1 MTDTIDRRDMS
12 YDHLD
17 SVAGADAFLAGIDQV
32 GARVDQSLTGEP
44 EKVNRFTGH
53 LTELRVDGAPAFADT
68 AAAAGAAEPGAA
80 EPAAASDAT
89 YIARAKEYLASV
101 APAIGFAAGEPAEF
115 VADPG
120 VATTSEDVR
129 VVSLQQ
135 TLNGIDVWGMA
146 PKVWL
151 RADGTVERVVGDT
164 VSLPPDL
171 PVRPAV
177 TAEAALRVAA
187 AKAAE
192 PRTLSSPFGTSELP
206 RLDVSGGFRRLA
218 AQGGT
223 NQPMTFSQG
232 PFDEAVPARLVY
244 LYMGG
249 DARLCWRFTLS
260 RDNWT
265 TQYQALVEADDRTA
279 NPEAPEILYF
289 QDRAH
294 RVVSGRVFRGDPAES
309 AFDLAPFPLPVS
321 DYPNVETNGGSVPPP
336 AGVPSTWVEITNGT
350 ASTVGN
356 NVRALDGV
364 SRQPVTIPLDAS
376 GNGVFNDP
384 ADSPKQLVTNI
395 FFFCN
400 FARDYFQVL
409 GFDEAHGNF
418 QTVNP
423 SGLGRGGDPVIA
435 VADPREVPGTATM
448 TTRADGLAGMM
459 VMGLV
464 AGTGRHTARSFDV
477 VGHEFTHGVSNRLV
491 GGLFDA
497 EGLEEDQ
504 SVAMGEGWS
513 DFFALSIR
521 NSLSTQDRHVVGSWV
536 IDDPAGIRQRP
547 YDSAYPGR
555 FGDIGKGRGQVQ
567 GNPDLSYREV
577 HDVGEIWCAALLEV
591 TRRVGAALG
600 DTRRGYRVTW
610 QAVVDGLKLT
620 PKNPSFLTA
629 RDAIMRAYKDLRGTK
644 ITAAEYPAVR
654 KAAWEAFAQ
663 YGMGFDA
670 VSPNASFVGCRS
682 GGALPPAGS
691 ED

>member
-1 MTDTIDRRDMS
+1 MTDIIDQRDMS

-17 SVAGADAFLAGIDQV
+17 TVDGADAFLADITETLSG
-32 GARVDQSLTGEP
+32 SP

-53 LTELRVDGAPAFADT
+53 LTELRVDLAPALESGSAGNG
-68 AAAAGAAEPGAA
+68 AAGSAP
-80 EPAAASDAT
+80 ASDAAL
-89 YIARAKEYLASV
+89 IARAKEYVASA
-101 APAIGFAAGEPAEF
+101 APAIGFAAGEPVEF
-115 VADPG
+115 VADPA
-120 VATTSEDVR
+120 VAATSEGLR

-135 TLNGIDVWGMA
+135 TSNGIDVWGMA

-151 RADGTVERVVGDT
+151 RGDRTVERLVGDT

-171 PVRPAV
+171 PVRPTV
-177 TAEAALRVAA
+177 PAETALRVAA

-192 PRTLSSPFGTSELP
+192 PRTLSGPFGTSELP

-218 AQGGT
+218 AQDG
-223 NQPMTFSQG
+223 NDQPMTFSQG
-232 PFDEAVPARLVY
+232 PFDEAVSTRLMY

-249 DARLCWRFTLS
+249 DVRLCWRFVLS

-265 TQYQALVEADDRTA
+265 TQYQALVEADDRTGD
-279 NPEAPEILYF
+279 PEDPEILYF

-294 RVVSGRVFRGDPAES
+294 RVLAGRVFRRNPAES
-309 AFDLAPFPLPVS
+309 TFDLAPFPLPAA
-321 DYPNVETNGGSVPPP
+321 DYPDVETGGST
-336 AGVPSTWVEITNGT
+336 AGFPSTWVEVTNGT
-350 ASTVGN
+350 AATVGN

-364 SRQPVTIPLDAS
+364 SRQPVTIPLDAA
-376 GNGVFNDP
+376 GNGVFDDP

-400 FARDYFQVL
+400 YARDFFQVL

-423 SGLGRGGDPVIA
+423 SGQGLGGDPVIA
-435 VADPREVPGTATM
+435 VADPRQVPGTATM
-448 TTRADGLAGMM
+448 ATRADGLAGMM

-464 AGTGRHTARSFDV
+464 TSTHRHTARDWDV

-504 SVAMGEGWS
+504 SVSMGEGWS
-513 DFFALSIR
+513 DYFALSIR
-521 NSLSTQDRHVVGSWV
+521 NSLNTLDREVVGNWV
-536 IDDPAGIRQRP
+536 VDNPAGIRQRP
-547 YDSAYPGR
+547 YGSGYPGR
-555 FGDIGKGRGQVQ
+555 FGDIGKGPGQVAGQ
-567 GNPDLSYREV
+567 PDLSYREV
-577 HDVGEIWCAALLEV
+577 HDVGEIWCAALMEV
-591 TRRVGAALG
+591 TRKVGDALG
-600 DTRRGYRVTW
+600 DRSRGYRVTW

-629 RDAIMRAYKDLRGTK
+629 RDAIMRAFKDLRGSR
-644 ITAAEYPAVR
+644 ITAEEYPAVR
-654 KAAWEAFAQ
+654 EAAWTAFAA

-670 VSPNASFVGCRS
+670 TCPNASFVGCRS
-682 GGALPPAGS
+682 GSALPPSGS